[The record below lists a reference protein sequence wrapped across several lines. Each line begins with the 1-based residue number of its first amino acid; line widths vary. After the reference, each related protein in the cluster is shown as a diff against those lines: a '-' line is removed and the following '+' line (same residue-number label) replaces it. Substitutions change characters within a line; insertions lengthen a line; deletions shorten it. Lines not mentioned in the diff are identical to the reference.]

1 MPISQEKIQEHAA
14 LLNGLNALDYVPAA
28 AEDNAARLQV
38 IDREIGSRQQ
48 EVQSLEKKTKSEYK
62 DLSRAKSTTRQWLLR
77 IRQGEDAVAQKLEK
91 EQKEYLDAFRAE
103 RDARDEL
110 AMLMGEKSE
119 RERAQRVELAK
130 KGEQIDELKRK
141 IESLYEGLF
150 SGPTPGEITEL
161 GGLTEA
167 LILLVVHIDYP
178 EEESAERHFKA
189 VETEYHR
196 TQTYLNQHTTA
207 ISLLIKAEKTIS
219 TCTKK
224 LNEARI
230 ATAKLTQEDTLANM
244 SEQLVQCS
252 SLLSSR
258 LTASIAQNLI
268 RQADEA
274 CGGNAGAAVG
284 TLDMVPSIPRTTE
297 WDGEEFVTSLDGRF
311 PAKLDECI
319 RKLAEAR
326 TRLQGEIDKSSARID
341 GSQASVR
348 QLSTK
353 LQTSRKELADIR
365 CRIMTSLTNPAA
377 LEAHPHSSA
386 KNAHEVGDSD
396 LPVYFDSVNTISGRP
411 ATDPSGNVSVGVP
424 SYEESQAQ
432 NQPVG
437 GFRVTLPRGNVD
449 HGPTPVYAPSGSAP
463 GPGGIGGFRV
473 MAEPGWSPALSP
485 RLHIPEAH
493 GSPMP
498 SPLPSPLSPKSP
510 VVCLPPSTS
519 SQAGPSG
526 PRPISWSLNPY
537 ASAMIRRAS
546 LDNEGLLPPG
556 GWMSNT
562 NPFKD
567 PGESLNNGH

>member
-1 MPISQEKIQEHAA
+1 MPISQEKIKEHAI

-38 IDREIGSRQQ
+38 IDREIDSRQQ

-77 IRQGEDAVAQKLEK
+77 IRQGEDAVSQKLEK
-91 EQKEYLDAFRAE
+91 ERKEYLDAYRAE

-119 RERAQRVELAK
+119 RERARLELAK
-130 KGEQIDELKRK
+130 KGSQMAELKGK
-141 IESLYEGLF
+141 IEELYEGLF
-150 SGPTPGEITEL
+150 SGPTP
-161 GGLTEA
+161 
-167 LILLVVHIDYP
+167 DFP
-178 EEESAERHFKA
+178 EEERAESHFKA
-189 VETEYHR
+189 VETQYHR
-196 TQTYLNQHTTA
+196 TQTYLNKHSTA
-207 ISLLIKAEKTIS
+207 ITLLVKAEKTIC
-219 TCTKK
+219 TCTNKVK
-224 LNEARI
+224 EARI
-230 ATAKLTQEDTLANM
+230 ATAKLTREDTLANM

-252 SLLSSR
+252 SLLSGR
-258 LTASIAQNLI
+258 LTASIAQSLI

-274 CGGNAGAAVG
+274 CGGNAGAVVG
-284 TLDMVPSIPRTTE
+284 SLDMVPNIPRTTE
-297 WDGEEFVTSLDGRF
+297 WDGEEFVTALDEQF
-311 PAKLDECI
+311 PAKLDECL

-326 TRLQGEIDKSSARID
+326 TRLRGEIDKSAARID
-341 GSQASVR
+341 EYQNSVR

-365 CRIMTSLTNPAA
+365 CRIMTELTHPAV
-377 LEAHPHSSA
+377 LEAHPHSST

-396 LPVYFDSVNTISGRP
+396 LPMYFDSANTISGRP
-411 ATDPSGNVSVGVP
+411 TTDPNGNISLGVP

-432 NQPVG
+432 SKPVG
-437 GFRVTLPRGNVD
+437 GFRVTIPTSNVNN
-449 HGPTPVYAPSGSAP
+449 GPTPAYSPSGPAP

-485 RLHIPEAH
+485 RLRIPEAH

-510 VVCLPPSTS
+510 IVCLPPPTS
-519 SQAGPSG
+519 SQPGPSG

-546 LDNEGLLPPG
+546 TDNEAPLPPG
-556 GWMSNT
+556 GWMSN
-562 NPFKD
+562 PFRE
-567 PGESLNNGH
+567 PGESFPKEH